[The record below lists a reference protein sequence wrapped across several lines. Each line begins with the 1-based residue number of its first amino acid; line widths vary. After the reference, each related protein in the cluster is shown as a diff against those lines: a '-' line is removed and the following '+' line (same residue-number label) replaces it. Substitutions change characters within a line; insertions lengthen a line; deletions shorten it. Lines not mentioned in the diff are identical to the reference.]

1 MNKANKAIL
10 LAICLSLAGCNA
22 QNNNSTNSSQNNI
35 VQDVDVIVI
44 AGQSNAEGCTSWTY
58 LNEEQQSKYREGFE
72 NTLIRFNCNEGNN
85 YSRNFV
91 NVKLGQGHQNTNFGP
106 EIGMAEYFE
115 ENYEYLNKKIYLVK
129 YAYGGTALYDKWRS
143 PSSTILGEKP
153 GELYTGLIN
162 YCNESIEKLNK
173 QGFNPTIRAICWMQ
187 GESDAGSV
195 ANSYKN
201 LENNFINDVCSD
213 LAEYN
218 SEDTIK
224 FIDAGISQSPVWQNY
239 QIINNAKKANAELDP
254 ENRYYI
260 DTILEGLTYDLE
272 PASNPDF
279 CHYDS
284 LSMVEL
290 GRLFAQTII
299 EGAIIEQ
306 D

>member
-1 MNKANKAIL
+1 MKKTFVKIL
-10 LAICLSLAGCNA
+10 LLSMLLTGCNN
-22 QNNNSTNSSQNNI
+22 QNSSSSNSSTSN
-35 VQDVDVIVI
+35 VVKDVDVIVI
-44 AGQSNAEGCTSWTY
+44 AGQSNAEGNSSSFY
-58 LNEEQQSKYREGFE
+58 LDEDERTRYNNGFE
-72 NTLIRFNCNEGNN
+72 NTLIRFMCNDGAN
-85 YSRNFV
+85 YSRKFV
-91 NVKLGQGHQNTNFGP
+91 KVKLSQGHQVNYFGP
-106 EIGMAEYFE
+106 EVGMAEYFE

-129 YAYGGTALYDKWRS
+129 YAYGGTAIYDRWRS

-153 GELYTGLIN
+153 GDLYTSLIN
-162 YCNESIEKLNK
+162 YCDESMDMLNK
-173 QGFNPTIRAICWMQ
+173 QGLNPTIRAICWMQ

-195 ANSYKN
+195 ATSYQT

-213 LAEYN
+213 LAKYN
-218 SEDTIK
+218 TEDTIK

-260 DTILEGLTYDLE
+260 DTILEGLTYNLE
-272 PASNPDF
+272 PASNPDL

-284 LSMVEL
+284 LSMVKL